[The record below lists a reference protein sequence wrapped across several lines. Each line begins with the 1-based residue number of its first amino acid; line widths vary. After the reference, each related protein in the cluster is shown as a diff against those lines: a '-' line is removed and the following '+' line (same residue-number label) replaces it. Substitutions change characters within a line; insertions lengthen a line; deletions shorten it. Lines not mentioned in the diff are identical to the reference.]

1 MNSQNVEQLAVG
13 VASRRESMAYLCV
26 DAFIDTFVKAQV
38 LKSAFATGLIDYL
51 QVNQPCTLETLTQQ
65 LPCDRTGMTLLL
77 DLLKINRVIEE
88 NNGQIQLSS
97 QFAIALQYRDLLQV
111 KLEFANWVAP
121 DFANHF
127 TLLVENSRQFM
138 ERSRLFDLFGYHR
151 CFEPTPENYEL
162 TKRWLRITTTLTK
175 YEAQVCLQ
183 YHDFSQYQRI
193 LDIGGNSGEFVRQIC
208 KQHPNLLA
216 TVIDLP
222 LVCDL
227 GQAHVAGEP
236 EANRINFI
244 KGNALVDALPT
255 DCNLITFKSIL
266 HDWPEAATEQFIANA
281 SKSLAPGG
289 TLLIFERG
297 EIELTDQPLPYC
309 LLPMLL
315 LFRYFRSPLVYQ
327 RQLADQGFEEITIQ
341 SINLEMPFFLIVA
354 KKS

>member
-1 MNSQNVEQLAVG
+1 MNTQNAL
-13 VASRRESMAYLCV
+13 AYLCV
-26 DAFIDTFVKAQV
+26 DDFINTFVKAQV
-38 LKSAFATGLIDYL
+38 LKSAFEIGAIDYL
-51 QVNQPCTLETLTQQ
+51 QQNQPCTLDTLERK
-65 LPCDRTGMTLLL
+65 LLSDRTGIALLL
-77 DLLKINRVIEE
+77 DLLKINGAIEE
-88 NNGQIQLSS
+88 DNGQIQLSS

-111 KLEFANWVAP
+111 KLDFANWIAP

-127 TLLVENSRQFM
+127 TLLLENSRQFM

-151 CFEPTPENYEL
+151 CFEPTSENYEL

-183 YHDFSQYQRI
+183 YHDFSQYKRI
-193 LDIGGNSGEFVRQIC
+193 LDIGGNSGEFVLQIC
-208 KQHPNLLA
+208 KQHPKLLA

-227 GQAHVAGEP
+227 GQAHIAQEP

-244 KGNALVDALPT
+244 KGNALVDSLST
-255 DCNLITFKSIL
+255 EFNLITFKSIL
-266 HDWPEAATEQFIANA
+266 HDWPEEASEQFIANA

-297 EIELTDQPLPYC
+297 KIELTDKPLPYS

-327 RQLADQGFEEITIQ
+327 RQLKAQGFEEITIQ

-354 KKS
+354 KKSKV